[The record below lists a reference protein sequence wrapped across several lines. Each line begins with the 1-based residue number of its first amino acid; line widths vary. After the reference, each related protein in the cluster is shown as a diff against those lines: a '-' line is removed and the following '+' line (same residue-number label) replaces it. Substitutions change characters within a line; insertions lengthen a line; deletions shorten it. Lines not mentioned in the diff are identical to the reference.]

1 MTDKDDVQL
10 SVYLNPAFTPLV
22 TSFAEE
28 SAKAF
33 GLDRN
38 DALKLTLACE
48 EIFTYMCAIDR
59 ENKPL
64 TITAGNGVYFVQVR
78 ILCGVARF
86 DPGAFNLTTHIS
98 AKDEAELEDMGL
110 LIASRSVDRF
120 GIVRSSGDAVEVVLI
135 KEKMYPEAV
144 RGPVE
149 VKPLEA
155 VNILTPDP
163 ETLKLFTRQIVS
175 TYADNL
181 YPPDFRFPG
190 KVVDMVA
197 SGEYNALLAVDDKGS
212 IGGGL
217 MWRRR
222 IAGKK
227 MVECYGPYLF
237 NQLPGSGIAEK
248 LIDALIGSISKTDAL
263 CLINEYPT
271 PELPKQYFEQ
281 LGVVDYYT
289 PDGTAIPWPFY
300 YRFLKEDLG
309 AQVWAHP
316 ALEEFLRDQYKT
328 LFFARKIVLTGY
340 GGETRPPHSVLAAQ
354 FVRTQQMVFLRP
366 IWDGADASQN
376 ISKHIEILRNEG
388 MRIIFFEIDLGYPWQ
403 VNFAP
408 ALLENGFTPRLI
420 LPYAGKADIVIFQY
434 GEGVQNH
441 A

>member
-10 SVYLNPAFTPLV
+10 RVRLNPAFTPLV

-38 DALKLTLACE
+38 SALKLTLACE
-48 EIFTYMCAIDR
+48 EIFTYMCGIDK
-59 ENKPL
+59 NDKPL
-64 TITAGNGVYFVQVR
+64 TITASNGVYFVQVR
-78 ILCGVARF
+78 ILCEVAHF
-86 DPGAFNLTTHIS
+86 DPRAFNLTAHIS
-98 AKDEAELEDMGL
+98 EKDEAGLEEMGL
-110 LIASRSVDRF
+110 LIASRLVDRF
-120 GIVRSSGDAVEVVLI
+120 GIFRTSGDGLEVVLI
-135 KEKMYPEAV
+135 KEKTYPETA
-144 RGPVE
+144 GTESVE
-149 VKPLEA
+149 VKPLKTM
-155 VNILTPDP
+155 NIQIPDP
-163 ETLKLFTRQIVS
+163 ETLKLFARQIVS
-175 TYADNL
+175 VYADNL

-190 KVVDMVA
+190 KVADMVA

-237 NQLPGSGIAEK
+237 NQLPESGMAEK
-248 LIDALIGSISKTDAL
+248 LTDALIGSISKTDAL

-289 PDGTAIPWPFY
+289 PDGKSIPWPFY

-316 ALEEFLRDQYKT
+316 ALEKFLQDQYKS

-354 FVRTQQMVFLRP
+354 FIRTQQMVFLRP
-366 IWDGADASQN
+366 IWDGIDASQN
-376 ISKHIEILRNEG
+376 LSQHIEILRNEG
-388 MRIIFFEIDLGYPWQ
+388 MRIIFFEIDLGHSWQ
-403 VNFAP
+403 VNFTP

-434 GEGVQNH
+434 REGV
-441 A
+441 